1 MEVKKAATN
10 FWDILKLVIIAL
22 LIVIPIR
29 FFVFQPF
36 IVSGQSMEPNY
47 HSSDYLIVDEVS
59 YKIHEPQR
67 GDVIVFKYPK
77 NPAYKY
83 IKRIIGLPGETIE
96 IKNAEIF
103 ITANGVTAKL
113 DESSYLS
120 SLVINSWNRMANM
133 APVALGVNQYFVLG
147 DNRNN
152 SSDSRVW
159 GVLPAK
165 NIVGKTFFTF
175 SVLGTLMNDENPS
188 TY

>member
-1 MEVKKAATN
+1 MEVKKVGTN
-10 FWDILKLVIIAL
+10 IWDILKLVIVAL

-29 FFVFQPF
+29 YFVFQPF

-59 YKIHEPQR
+59 YKIGTPQR
-67 GDVIVFKYPK
+67 DDVIVFKYPK

-83 IKRIIGLPGETIE
+83 IKRIIGLPGETVE
-96 IKNAEIF
+96 IKNAKIF
-103 ITANGVTAKL
+103 ITSNGTITRL
-113 DESSYLS
+113 DESAYLPIEATNAWER
-120 SLVINSWNRMANM
+120 VANM
-133 APVALGVNQYFVLG
+133 APVKLGDDQYFVLG

-159 GVLPAK
+159 GVLPFQ
-165 NIVGKTFFTF
+165 NIIGKTFFTF
-175 SVLGTLMNDENPS
+175 SILGTIKKETNLS